1 MKRFVHGSIRR
12 VGNRLHGKWMPFV
25 LLSRRSARRRLRVG
39 SGKIV
44 SRDTDVDSDGRS
56 VCVGNTEIAQGRN
69 GLFRFRG
76 LADDVAP
83 GRSRQAF
90 ARGARAPRSHRRPDK
105 LPLLYGAGWLTRT
118 VRVNLGNAKRRRSP
132 PKGCRTRLSSRLSQ
146 GCHFGCQG
154 CHFRI
159 SRAARCCRIMFIG
172 RGCCGFGLL
181 C

>member
-76 LADDVAP
+76 LADDVGPAALGKHSREALERQGLIVDQINSRFCTGPDGSP
-83 GRSRQAF
+83 GPSESIWETLSAADPRRKAVE
-90 ARGARAPRSHRRPDK
+90 RG
-105 LPLLYGAGWLTRT
+105 
-118 VRVNLGNAKRRRSP
+118 
-132 PKGCRTRLSSRLSQ
+132 
-146 GCHFGCQG
+146 
-154 CHFRI
+154 
-159 SRAARCCRIMFIG
+159 
-172 RGCCGFGLL
+172 
-181 C
+181 